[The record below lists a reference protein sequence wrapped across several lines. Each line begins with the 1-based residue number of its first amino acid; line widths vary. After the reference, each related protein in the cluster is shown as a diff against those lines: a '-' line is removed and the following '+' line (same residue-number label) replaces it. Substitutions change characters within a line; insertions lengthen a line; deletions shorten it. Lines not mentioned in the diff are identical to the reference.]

1 MCFFAALIGALSRC
15 NFISFY
21 SNRLKKAVF
30 LAKQLLEKERALEA
44 QTAVLEKA
52 RSEAANQRARI
63 AELEHHVSC
72 AVSQPSRMVLGELE
86 RSEAEVVR
94 LKGSLEE
101 AVARADEYATA
112 LREAQEAREDAEN
125 DLASVLDKQG
135 ELRQMVEALQHQ
147 QQQEQREQ
155 EHQQREQ
162 QQRLSNLRG
171 PPSPHTFYR
180 HGIPPGSPQFHT
192 RSSPAR

>member
-1 MCFFAALIGALSRC
+1 MFLSLPFF
-15 NFISFY
+15 
-21 SNRLKKAVF
+21 SNSLQKAVF

-44 QTAVLEKA
+44 QTALLEKA
-52 RSEAANQRARI
+52 RSEAANQRSRI

-94 LKGSLEE
+94 LTGCLEV
-101 AVARADEYATA
+101 AVSRADEYAAA

-135 ELRQMVEALQHQ
+135 ELRQMVEALQLQQQQQ
-147 QQQEQREQ
+147 QQQEQ
-155 EHQQREQ
+155 Q
-162 QQRLSNLRG
+162 QQRLTNLRG